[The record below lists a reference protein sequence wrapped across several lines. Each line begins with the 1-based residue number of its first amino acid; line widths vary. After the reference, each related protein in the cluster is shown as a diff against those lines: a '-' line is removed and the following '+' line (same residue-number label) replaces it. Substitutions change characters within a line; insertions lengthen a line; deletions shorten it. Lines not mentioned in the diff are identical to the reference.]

1 MTSLE
6 QAAGLEPAIG
16 RTVRAPHEDTREFS
30 AEWWESRTS
39 EELRDFI
46 KRGFSGGLIFE
57 QAMAEDER
65 RSRDAVKLIRA
76 SAIEAEIRSSR
87 RTRLI
92 RILAGCAAIAVIG
105 IVAVIIF

>member
-16 RTVRAPHEDTREFS
+16 RKAQPPQEETREFS

-65 RSRDAVKLIRA
+65 RSRDAVKLIRT
-76 SAIEAEIRSSR
+76 SALEAEIRSVR

-92 RILAGCAAIAVIG
+92 RILAGCAAVVLIG
-105 IVAVIIF
+105 IAALVIF